1 MLFPKI
7 AYCLIVVSGILGF
20 SDLMFAQ
27 TPTPQT
33 TPIYSDEIITEV
45 ATDVTS
51 NSATLNGTLPG
62 LTMAGAAYF
71 EYGTTSGV
79 YTSRVST
86 GTSGKVSAR
95 ISGLSPAQ
103 IYYYR
108 LFIVQKGTPS
118 NPTGHIYGKEKSFT
132 TLEAT
137 ATPAPTLSPAPIAS
151 PTWPEHMDCPCLIEE
166 GHVKDATTNKGIAN
180 AIVSNGK
187 DLILETNTYGVFR
200 LCDDFSSYYGT
211 HTFTASAN
219 GYLPSLPQT
228 VYFEYCVGSSL
239 TFELLPECEVKGLL
253 VSPNKLNL
261 QKSQTSEVVVALEG
275 VNCIP
280 EGKTVTATIGKAG
293 SRRISISSTTEVTD
307 ANGQAKFTITAKNKI
322 GSAKVIFNADSLKK
336 TLIVKVK

>member
-1 MLFPKI
+1 MRSI
-7 AYCLIVVSGILGF
+7 AYCLIVVCGILGY

-27 TPTPQT
+27 TPAPQI

-45 ATDVTS
+45 ATDITS

-71 EYGTTSGV
+71 EYGTTSRI
-79 YTSRVST
+79 YTSKVST

-103 IYYYR
+103 TYYYR

-137 ATPAPTLSPAPIAS
+137 ATPTQNPMTTPIAS

-166 GHVKDATTNKGIAN
+166 GYVKDATTNKGIAN

-200 LCDDFSSYYGT
+200 LCDESSSYYGT

-219 GYLPSLPQT
+219 GYLPSLPQA

-239 TFELLPECEVKGLL
+239 TFELLPECEVKWLL

-261 QKSQTSEVVVALEG
+261 QKSQTSEVVVTLEG
-275 VNCIP
+275 VNCVP
-280 EGKTVTATIGKAG
+280 EGKTVTATINKAG
-293 SRRISISSTTEVTD
+293 NKRISISSTSEITD
-307 ANGQAKFTITAKNKI
+307 ENGQVKFTIAAKNKI
-322 GSAKVIFNADSLKK
+322 GKARVTFNTDSLKK
-336 TLIVKVK
+336 TLIIKVK